1 MHHFERTVAQV
12 DHVAVPYRPGL
23 RAGPDLV
30 VARAEALA
38 GYGFEVDVR
47 HETEFRGALNG
58 LDGLV
63 TLAESRFIIRPV
75 SSGIEPMQTSYIDCS
90 NEVSPIRQPQGDRL
104 CWLAPDISEDDFLLS
119 LTNAARD
126 EIDALARHFNEN
138 PLPILYRQL
147 DDFELPACRETM
159 AAMKRILDDGVGFA
173 VLDRLPMDDYPI
185 DTLLEIYW
193 VLGQCIGR
201 PVAQKWNGQMIYDVS
216 DTGADYA
223 YGTRGSHTSVELV
236 FHTDNAFARMVPDYV
251 GLLCRSPAK
260 SGGVSRFCSLY
271 SVHQR
276 MLEQYPGQL
285 ERLYQ
290 PMLFDR
296 QKEHREGAEPVC
308 LAPYFSWR
316 NQRMFA
322 RANSSLVRKGYQV
335 AGETMDAALADAL
348 DAIDE
353 VCAAQDLWF
362 EAPLQRGQIQ
372 YLNNHEVGHYR
383 SAFVDYDEPERK
395 RHLYR
400 LWHRA
405 AGSNSYDGRYPD
417 EH

>member
-1 MHHFERTVAQV
+1 MSVA
-12 DHVAVPYRPGL
+12 YL
-23 RAGPDLV
+23 
-30 VARAEALA
+30 
-38 GYGFEVDVR
+38 
-47 HETEFRGALNG
+47 
-58 LDGLV
+58 
-63 TLAESRFIIRPV
+63 
-75 SSGIEPMQTSYIDCS
+75 DCS
-90 NEVSPIRQPQGDRL
+90 SEVSPIRQPSSDRL
-104 CWLAPDISEDDFLLS
+104 CWLAPEITTDDYLIALPDS
-119 LTNAARD
+119 ARR
-126 EIDALARHFNEN
+126 EIDRLVQYFQDN
-138 PLPILYRQL
+138 PLPILQRKL
-147 DDFELPACRETM
+147 DECEIPACRELM
-159 AAMKRILDDGVGFA
+159 ARMKGILDDGVGFA
-173 VLDRLPMDDYPI
+173 VLDRMPLDGYPI
-185 DTLLEIYW
+185 DILLEVYW

-251 GLLCRSPAK
+251 GLFCRNPAK
-260 SGGVSRFCSLY
+260 RGGVSRFCSLY

-276 MLEQYPGQL
+276 MFEQYPKHL

-308 LAPYFSWR
+308 LAPYFSWC
-316 NQRMFA
+316 NNRMFA
-322 RANSSLVRKGYQV
+322 RANSSLVRKGYEV
-335 AGETMDAALADAL
+335 AGETIDAALADAL

-362 EAPLQRGQIQ
+362 EAPLERGQIQ

-383 SAFVDYDEPERK
+383 SAFEDYDDPERK

-400 LWHRA
+400 LWHRET
-405 AGSNSYDGRYPD
+405 GSTSYDGRYAG
-417 EH
+417 